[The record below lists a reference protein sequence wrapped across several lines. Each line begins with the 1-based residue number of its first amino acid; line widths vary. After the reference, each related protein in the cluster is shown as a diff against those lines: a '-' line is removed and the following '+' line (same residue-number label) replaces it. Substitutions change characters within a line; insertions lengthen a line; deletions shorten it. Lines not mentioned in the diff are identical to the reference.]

1 MQVIQCLGFYFPES
15 SGGTEVYVDG
25 LVRELQLQGVTSV
38 IAAAQGGDRENTYLY
53 NNYSVYRYPVLTHS
67 TPEEIRGI
75 KPHGGFTYF
84 AEWLKQQQGD
94 IYHQHS
100 WVTGCSIHH
109 LMLAKA
115 LGMKTVITV
124 HVPGNICLRG
134 TMLLQGKQVCNGK
147 INIVRCGTCWGM
159 ARNIPPWAAPVVARV
174 PLSVSRRA
182 ENMNNSRLAT
192 VVATPALVATHQQR
206 LREMAQVSDRIIAV
220 CQWLYDALLI
230 NGIPEEKLVL
240 CRQGVSFDGKKITAD
255 TRDTFNHAQP
265 LRIGFLGRW
274 DKVKGIH
281 ILVAAVRRLPP
292 DVKVKLIIHALAQGE
307 VAYQQQVLAD
317 AGGDTR
323 IQFEKPVPRHLVS
336 QTIRG
341 FDLLAVPSQCLET
354 GPLVVLEA
362 QAVGVPV
369 IGSDLGGIGEL
380 VTHQQDGWL
389 VPHDDVGAWGEAI
402 TCLARDRGLLSR
414 LRGGIGAVR
423 TMADVGR
430 EIKYVYKSL

>member
-38 IAAAQGGDRENTYLY
+38 IAAAHGGDEKNTYLY
-53 NNYSVYRYPVLTHS
+53 NNYTVYRYPVLTHP
-67 TPEEIRGI
+67 TPEEIRGVI
-75 KPHGGFTYF
+75 PHGGFTHF
-84 AEWLKQQQGD
+84 AKWLKSQQGD

-109 LMLAKA
+109 LKLARA

-134 TMLLQGKQVCNGK
+134 TMLLQGQQVCDGK

-159 ARNIPPWAAPVVARV
+159 ARNIPPWAAPLVARV
-174 PLSVSRRA
+174 PLVVSGRL
-182 ENMNNSRLAT
+182 ENINSRLAT
-192 VVATPALVATHQQR
+192 VVATSTLVARHQQR
-206 LREMAQVSDRIIAV
+206 LQAMAQVSDRIIAV

-240 CRQGVSFDGKKITAD
+240 CRQGVSFDGKKTTAD
-255 TRDTFNHAQP
+255 TRETLNDDQP
-265 LRIGFLGRW
+265 LKIGFLGRW

-292 DVKVKLIIHALAQGE
+292 DVKVKLIIHALDQGE
-307 VAYQQQVLAD
+307 VAYQQQVLAT

-323 IQFEKPVPRHLVS
+323 IQFEEPVPRHLVS

-341 FDLLAVPSQCLET
+341 FDLLAVPSQWLET

-402 TCLARDRGLLSR
+402 TCLARDRGLLAR
-414 LRGGIGAVR
+414 LREGIGAVR

-430 EIKYVYKSL
+430 EMITTYHDL